1 MARLLYFTTLA
12 DRLGR
17 TAEELDLP
25 ASPGTA
31 ATLLDWLRARG
42 PDRSKAFEPGAISVT
57 VNRQFSGPDTA
68 IDNRAEI
75 GPIAAR
81 HQQHLSSG

>member
-1 MARLLYFTTLA
+1 MARLLYFATLA

-25 ASPGTA
+25 ASVGTV

-42 PDRSKAFEPGAISVT
+42 PDWEKAFEPGAINVT
-57 VNRQFSGPDTA
+57 VNRQFFGPDTA

-75 GPIAAR
+75 GLIAAR
-81 HQQHLSSG
+81 RPQRLSSG